1 MTKWLRLSGL
11 GTAILMIVIGIA
23 ILIYIVIVAVNE
35 FFIYKA
41 SLPTGSLETILGQ
54 AAGVL
59 IEAVIRLAFLGVA
72 LAASTALLRYGVEQ
86 YRNILSTGTPPKT
99 KEGKE

>member
-1 MTKWLRLSGL
+1 MTKWLKFSGL
-11 GTAILMIVIGIA
+11 GIAVSMIIIGIA
-23 ILIYIVIVAVNE
+23 ILIYIVIIAVNE

-41 SLPTGSLETILGQ
+41 SLPTGSLEIILGE

-86 YRNILSTGTPPKT
+86 YKNILFSSTTSKET
-99 KEGKE
+99 K